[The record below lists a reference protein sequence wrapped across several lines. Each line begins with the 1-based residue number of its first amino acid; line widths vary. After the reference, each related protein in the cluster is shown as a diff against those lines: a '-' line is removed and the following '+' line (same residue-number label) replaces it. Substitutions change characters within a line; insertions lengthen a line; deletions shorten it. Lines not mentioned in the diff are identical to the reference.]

1 MFDDEL
7 DELEDYEEEL
17 EENGGKEEGCYIA
30 TAVYGSYD
38 CPPVWTLRRFRD
50 ETLKKSW
57 YGRLFIKVYYKISP
71 LLVKLFG
78 KTRWFNLF
86 FKSILDRIVDKLNK
100 KKDSTD

>member
-17 EENGGKEEGCYIA
+17 EETGGKEEGCYIA

-50 ETLKKSW
+50 ERLKKSW
-57 YGRLFIKVYYKISP
+57 YGRLFIRIYYRISP
-71 LLVKLFG
+71 TLVRLFG
-78 KTRWFNLF
+78 KTKWFNVF
-86 FKSILDRIVDKLNK
+86 FKGILDRIVNRLEN
-100 KKDSTD
+100 